1 MVKWSG
7 KQKSMEAKHACGAKS
22 FLSGE
27 HFELLTFL
35 IAMVPAMIPAM
46 VSAMV
51 PAMVPDMVP
60 AMPIRPYPDK
70 SDIAPSH
77 TSTCVHAVSSH
88 ARFQT
93 CSAVWYFFFV
103 NLKTLYLLY
112 HSTYEMLD
120 IVGKRGWLAHG
131 QVDTP

>member
-7 KQKSMEAKHACGAKS
+7 KQKSIEAKHACGAKS

-51 PAMVPDMVP
+51 PAMVP

-77 TSTCVHAVSSH
+77 TSTCVHAVSSL

-93 CSAVWYFFFV
+93 CSAVWYIF
-103 NLKTLYLLY
+103 LL
-112 HSTYEMLD
+112 
-120 IVGKRGWLAHG
+120 I
-131 QVDTP
+131 